1 MDRKSS
7 PYRSLLIIALTILLC
22 PILAAA
28 DQVVRV
34 GVVEGIPREIAVDQD
49 QLVGRFSPF
58 YRCVFESLD
67 QQFSFRQMPL
77 AQILYQLK
85 KGRLDVGL
93 PLVQTK
99 ERDQYADFGGRLFQ
113 TEYVYLLL
121 EDLPPLDQTSG
132 LTYSF
137 IRRFVGEQLLL
148 GEGAKMLAVSE
159 WKQAVD
165 MLKLGRADVVILPWV
180 LLGPLMSDF
189 KGPYFVRSASWVDLS
204 LYVSNL
210 TNYESLAVNLREKIR
225 RCRYKN
231 DKN

>member
-7 PYRSLLIIALTILLC
+7 PYRSLLIAVLAIFTVSV
-22 PILAAA
+22 LAAPS
-28 DQVVRV
+28 QTVRV
-34 GVVEGIPREIAVDQD
+34 GVVEGIPREIAVSQGH
-49 QLVGRFSPF
+49 LVGRFSSF
-58 YRCVFESLD
+58 YNCAFDSLGGRLRF
-67 QQFSFRQMPL
+67 QEMPL

-93 PLVQTK
+93 PLVQTE

-121 EDLPPLDQTSG
+121 EDLPPLEQTFG

-148 GEGAKMLAVSE
+148 GEGAKMLAVSG

-165 MLKLGRADVVILPWV
+165 MLKMGRADVVILPWV
-180 LLGPLMSDF
+180 LLEPLMADF
-189 KGPYFVRSASWVDLS
+189 EGQYFVRSASWVDIS
-204 LYVSNL
+204 LYVSHS
-210 TNYESLAVNLREKIR
+210 TEEKGLAEKLRASVR
-225 RCRYKN
+225 RCRYRN
-231 DKN
+231 DQN

>member
-1 MDRKSS
+1 M
-7 PYRSLLIIALTILLC
+7 
-22 PILAAA
+22 AAA

-49 QLVGRFSPF
+49 HLVGRFSPF
-58 YRCVFESLD
+58 YHCVFESLD

-93 PLVQTK
+93 PLVQTE

-121 EDLPPLDQTSG
+121 EDLPPLEQTFG

-148 GEGAKMLAVSE
+148 GEGAKMLAVSG

-180 LLGPLMSDF
+180 LLDPLMADF
-189 KGPYFVRSASWVDLS
+189 EGQYFVRSASWVDIS
-204 LYVSNL
+204 LYVSHS
-210 TNYESLAVNLREKIR
+210 TEEKGLAEKLRASVR
-225 RCRYKN
+225 RCRYRN
-231 DKN
+231 DQN